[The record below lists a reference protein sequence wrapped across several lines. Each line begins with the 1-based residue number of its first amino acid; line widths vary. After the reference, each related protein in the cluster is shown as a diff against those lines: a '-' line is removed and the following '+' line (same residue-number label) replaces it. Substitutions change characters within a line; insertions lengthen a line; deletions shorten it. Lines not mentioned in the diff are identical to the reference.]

1 MTEKNEA
8 LRLADALGNL
18 EATGHCSDSVSLTD
32 RSEAIA
38 DAAAAELRRLAGVED
53 EWMALS
59 QDQGKAERQIDRL
72 TTQRDALLGAIKPM
86 IDLAEFWINHHQ
98 NRHMSEQEFKVWLAL
113 GHESNAML
121 NARAAIKKAEGQ

>member
-38 DAAAAELRRLAGVED
+38 DAAAAELRRLSAVE
-53 EWMALS
+53 A
-59 QDQGKAERQIDRL
+59 
-72 TTQRDALLGAIKPM
+72 QRDALLGALKK
-86 IDLAEFWINHHQ
+86 AEENGC
-98 NRHMSEQEFKVWLAL
+98 A
-113 GHESNAML
+113 NAYATEGDVCGERGCCGVVSYAPHADDCWVTT
-121 NARAAIKKAEGQ
+121 ARAAIKAVEGEKT